1 MGAQL
6 FSIHKWLFDSEPI
19 IGEAWPHWGEQFG
32 GSRCNYA
39 AVGEPPEFQPWRRKS
54 DGNVSSGAA
63 SIKQDLLRQY
73 CEKAKQWYQRELPG
87 GGSAYRLVHLDTDD
101 LFQEL
106 ENG

>member
-1 MGAQL
+1 VRRGP
-6 FSIHKWLFDSEPI
+6 IEVNNSEEVDVIMQP
-19 IGEAWPHWGEQFG
+19 
-32 GSRCNYA
+32 S
-39 AVGEPPEFQPWRRKS
+39 GEPPEFEPWRRKS